1 MKKILKII
9 IIIIFIIVGVIIIK
23 NKNSINNNLLFRTLI
38 VKSNSMYPI
47 LSKGDIILIKKSNNY
62 KKGDI
67 ITYEDEN
74 FLITH
79 RVIEIKDNYFCT
91 KGDNNNSEDNDLIS
105 LENVKGKVILIINRS
120 CQIYISL
127 LFIVIVLF
135 VFFKSNKEA

>member
-47 LSKGDIILIKKSNNY
+47 LSKGDIILIKKSINY

-120 CQIYISL
+120 CQIYILL

-135 VFFKSNKEA
+135 VFF